1 MNTTETALQAI
12 AALQAL
18 PNWAEIAAIYGGV
31 AEHLADLADDL
42 SRQSWEE
49 LAS

>member
-18 PNWAEIAAIYGGV
+18 PDWAEIAAVYGDA
-31 AEHLADLADDL
+31 AEPLADLADDL
-42 SRQSWEE
+42 TRFPWEE